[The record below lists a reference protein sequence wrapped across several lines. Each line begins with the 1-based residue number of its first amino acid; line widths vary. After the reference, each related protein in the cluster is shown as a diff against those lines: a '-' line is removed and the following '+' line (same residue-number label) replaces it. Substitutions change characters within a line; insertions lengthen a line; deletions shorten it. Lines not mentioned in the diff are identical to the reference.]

1 MSTEM
6 KLTENEVK
14 VLVYVKLLEET
25 QLEDCPNYTVGQ
37 KLEAY
42 GNEPL
47 DDIDGDEFNAIL
59 DKFCS
64 FGIMQ
69 VDDVN
74 NLYELT
80 ETGKEKLKELP
91 LHNIFSDGAIKTI
104 WNMKEWSK
112 AFLQE
117 HGKDI
122 ISVVSKMILH

>member
-1 MSTEM
+1 MSMEM

-25 QLEDCPNYTVGQ
+25 QLEDCLNCTVGQ
-37 KLEAY
+37 KIEAY

-47 DDIDGDEFNAIL
+47 DDIDGDVFNEIL

-80 ETGKEKLKELP
+80 EAGKEKLKELP
-91 LHNIFSDGAIKTI
+91 LHNLLSEGAIKTI
-104 WNMKEWSK
+104 WNVKEWSK
-112 AFLQE
+112 E
-117 HGKDI
+117 HWTEVAGLVL
-122 ISVVSKMILH
+122 SALSL